1 MDSLSPQELSRYKDK
16 IQKIGGKDPYKL
28 PSDSFSKDPKLL
40 PSVTYP
46 DIFNYLIMNPSPYTK
61 EDLKAYKGLEAVKQ
75 FVAGF
80 VRDIST
86 YVQSNHCLVKAKVYF
101 YQLYTRFI

>member
-1 MDSLSPQELSRYKDK
+1 M
-16 IQKIGGKDPYKL
+16 IGGHDPYKL
-28 PSDSFSKDPKLL
+28 PSDSLSKDPKVL
-40 PSVTYP
+40 PSITYP
-46 DIFNYLIMNPSPYTK
+46 DIFNYLVMNPSPYTK

-86 YVQSNHCLVKAKVYF
+86 YVHSDHCLVKAKVYIF
-101 YQLYTRFI
+101 YKC